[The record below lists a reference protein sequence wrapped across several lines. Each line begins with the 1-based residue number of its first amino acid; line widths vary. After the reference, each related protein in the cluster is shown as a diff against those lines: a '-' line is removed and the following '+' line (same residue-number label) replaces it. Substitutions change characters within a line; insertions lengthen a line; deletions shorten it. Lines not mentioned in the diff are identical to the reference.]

1 MTSFNDAYNKIAC
14 NVRYDIAFISYNEKE
29 ADHNWNNLLE
39 KYPFAKRTHGV
50 KGIHQAH
57 IEAAKLASTPMFY
70 IVDAD
75 AHIVDDFNF
84 SYIPPTNYRDA
95 VHVWRSKNPINGLI
109 YGYGGIKLFPR
120 QATINVDVNKPD
132 MTTSISKNFVLM
144 NDVSNTTAFNVDEFS
159 TWRSAFRECTKLASK
174 IIDRQN
180 EEETNERLR
189 IWTTVGG
196 DRPFG
201 EYAIKGACAG
211 REYGL
216 SNGADL
222 GLINNFDWL
231 MEKYSADT

>member
-1 MTSFNDAYNKIAC
+1 M
-14 NVRYDIAFISYNEKE
+14 YDIAFISYNEVE
-29 ADHNWNNLLE
+29 ADYNWQQLKQ
-39 KYPFAKRTHGV
+39 KYPYAKRTHGIE
-50 KGIHQAH
+50 GIHQAH
-57 IEAAKLASTPMFY
+57 VEAAKKACTRMFY

-75 AHIVDDFNF
+75 AVILSDFDF
-84 SYIPPTNYRDA
+84 SYVPPKYELDH
-95 VHVWRSKNPINGLI
+95 VHVWRSQNPINDLV
-109 YGYGGIKLFPR
+109 YGYGGVKLFPR
-120 QATINVDVNKPD
+120 NNTINMDTSKPD
-132 MTTSISKNFVLM
+132 MTTSISDKFKLM
-144 NDVSNTTAFNVDEFS
+144 QDISNVTAFNVDEFS
-159 TWRSAFRECTKLASK
+159 RWRIAFRECTKLASK

-222 GLINNFDWL
+222 GLINNYKWLKEQFD
-231 MEKYSADT
+231 ANI

>member
-1 MTSFNDAYNKIAC
+1 M
-14 NVRYDIAFISYNEKE
+14 YDIAFISYNEVE
-29 ADHNWNNLLE
+29 ADYNWQQLKQ
-39 KYPFAKRTHGV
+39 KYPYAKRTHGIE
-50 KGIHQAH
+50 GIHQAH
-57 IEAAKLASTPMFY
+57 VEAAKKACTRMFY

-75 AHIVDDFNF
+75 AVILSSFDF
-84 SYIPPTNYRDA
+84 SYVPPKYELDH
-95 VHVWRSKNPINGLI
+95 VHVWRSKNPINDLV
-109 YGYGGIKLFPR
+109 YGYGGVKLFPR
-120 QATINVDVNKPD
+120 TETMNMDTSKPD
-132 MTTSISKNFVLM
+132 MTTSISDKFKLM
-144 NDVSNTTAFNVDEFS
+144 QDISNVTAFNVDEFS

-222 GLINNFDWL
+222 GLINNYKWLKEQFD
-231 MEKYSADT
+231 ANI